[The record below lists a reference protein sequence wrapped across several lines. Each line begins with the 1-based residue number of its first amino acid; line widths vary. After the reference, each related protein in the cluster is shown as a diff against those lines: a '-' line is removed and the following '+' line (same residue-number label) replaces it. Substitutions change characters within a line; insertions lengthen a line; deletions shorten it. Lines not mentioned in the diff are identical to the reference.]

1 MNENIIN
8 SFLLSPMFLSLQ
20 AQMNMKP
27 IFDNKHLDSITS
39 SNSQTDTRSFNE
51 PPNNKKINY
60 SIPMMIDETLF
71 NISGTILI
79 WIILNW

>member
-1 MNENIIN
+1 
-8 SFLLSPMFLSLQ
+8 MFLSLQ

-39 SNSQTDTRSFNE
+39 SKSQTDTRSFNE